1 MPSIKSYYDQLA
13 TRYDQDRFGNSYGAY
28 IHVQEEGI
36 FRRWLSNATPTLSL
50 ACGTGRFMEWAT
62 HGLDISE
69 AMIEEAQRKF
79 PQKSLA
85 VGNAT
90 QTNFPDNFFTQ
101 IFSLHFLMHLP
112 KNAIKLVI
120 AEAHRI
126 LVPGG
131 ILVIDFP
138 SSKRRQLIKHQQKG
152 WHGASD
158 LSINEMEKIVEKG
171 WEIVAS
177 NGVAFF
183 PIHRV
188 PVKMRKWLLPFDDLI
203 CRTPLKAFASYTF
216 VKMRKV

>member
-1 MPSIKSYYDQLA
+1 MSSIKSYYDQLA
-13 TRYDQDRFGNSYGAY
+13 PQYDQDRFGNSYGAY
-28 IHVQEEGI
+28 IHEQEEGI
-36 FRRWLSNATPTLSL
+36 FKKWISNMTPILSL
-50 ACGTGRFMEWAT
+50 ACGTGRLMEWAT

-69 AMIEEAQRKF
+69 AMIEEAQKKF
-79 PQKSLA
+79 PQKSFV
-85 VGNAT
+85 VGDAI
-90 QTNFPDNFFTQ
+90 QTNFPDVYFAQ

-112 KNAIKLVI
+112 KDIIKLVI

-138 SSKRRQLIKHQQKG
+138 SSKRRQLLTHHQKG

-158 LSINEMEKIVEKG
+158 LSIKEIEQIAGNKWKIE
-171 WEIVAS
+171 S
-177 NGVAFF
+177 SQGVAFF

-188 PVKMRKWLLPFDDLI
+188 PVKMRKCLRPLDDLI

>member
-1 MPSIKSYYDQLA
+1 MSSIKSYYDQLA

-28 IHVQEEGI
+28 IHVQEERI
-36 FRRWLSNATPTLSL
+36 FRRWLSNVTPTLSL

-69 AMIEEAQRKF
+69 AMIEEAQKKF
-79 PQKSLA
+79 PQKSF
-85 VGNAT
+85 VVSNAT
-90 QTNFPDNFFTQ
+90 QTNFPDSYFAQ

-112 KNAIKLVI
+112 KDTIKRVI
-120 AEAHRI
+120 VEAHRI
-126 LVPGG
+126 LIPGG

-138 SSKRRQLIKHQQKG
+138 SNKRRQLIKHQQKG

-158 LSINEMEKIVEKG
+158 LSISEIEKIAGKE
-171 WEIVAS
+171 WEITAS

-188 PVKMRKWLLPFDDLI
+188 PVKMRKWFRPLDDLI
-203 CRTPLKAFASYTF
+203 CKTPLKTFASYTF